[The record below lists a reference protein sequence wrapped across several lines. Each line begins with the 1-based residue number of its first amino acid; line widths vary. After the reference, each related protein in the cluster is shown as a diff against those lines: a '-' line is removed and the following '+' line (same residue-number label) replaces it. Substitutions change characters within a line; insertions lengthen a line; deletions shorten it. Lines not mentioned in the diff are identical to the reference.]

1 MTPDWSNTPQEEWDT
16 YFNLILDSIDIV
28 IKEEYDSLAIPFDDP
43 KDFVNGFTLAGAFFS
58 GLHLEPDFEKKKQ
71 QISSFRISLAMH
83 LINIINKLKVGR
95 TISTNLK
102 KRHLNLEY
110 VKTNIDCSNCA
121 SNKTFGT
128 ITMAVFKWIKI

>member
-28 IKEEYDSLAIPFDDP
+28 IKEEYDSLATPFDDP

-83 LINIINKLKVGR
+83 LINIINKLEHEV
-95 TISTNLK
+95 
-102 KRHLNLEY
+102 
-110 VKTNIDCSNCA
+110 
-121 SNKTFGT
+121 
-128 ITMAVFKWIKI
+128 